1 MGKTPHSTRSILV
14 QNNAKMKQSSHKK
27 LELGARQAHRILV
40 VEKDPVL
47 FHFNVGVQIQHG
59 FDVKTAG
66 NGATG
71 WTELPAI
78 NYTRAKS
85 I

>member
-1 MGKTPHSTRSILV
+1 MV

-47 FHFNVGVQIQHG
+47 FHFNVEAQIQYG

-71 WTELPAI
+71 WAELSAI